1 MMTKEELLASL
12 AELYGIEPRY
22 YDVSGRLHTTSPDT
36 QERLLTAMGCHCQ
49 SLEDLQEE
57 LRQRC
62 QWPWSRLVEPV
73 LALTQSHR
81 PATWSCYVPLANGA
95 LPADL
100 TVFWQL
106 WDEQGSCRDQG
117 QLRGALVVA
126 ATQAC
131 ADITY
136 GRLDVPL
143 PAALEIGYY
152 RLEVGVQAKG
162 LDQQGQMLV
171 IIAPPQVYT
180 PEVLARQRL
189 WGLQL
194 QLYALASQRNWGI
207 GDCADLQQLI
217 KRAGE
222 LQLDIIGLNPLHHL
236 GPSLE
241 DSISPYYPTS
251 RCFPE
256 PLYLAM
262 EQVPELADSPEAQAY
277 LGNATVQAQLAAWR
291 RSPQVNYPAVAQVK
305 QTIIGAC
312 WTAFLAKHG
321 EPEAPKTARGQEFAR
336 FVAQQGENLLS
347 FATFLALAE
356 QWQQQGLRYINWQD
370 WPNAYHDPEGPAV
383 SAWQREHRRDILK
396 HAYAQWLLTGQ
407 LAATQQ
413 QAQQQGLAIGLYFD
427 LAVGVNPGGF
437 DTWRQQEIFA
447 QGATIG
453 APPDDFSPL
462 GQNWHLVPLTPLAL
476 RSQGYRYFREVL
488 RHNCVPGGALRLDHV
503 MGLFRLYWIPAG
515 ATAAQG
521 AYVRYPAPE
530 LLKILAVESVRQQTT
545 IIGEDLGTVEPSV
558 RETLAK
564 LGVFSTRLFYFE
576 RHEDGSCR
584 PAEAY
589 PDRALAAITTHDLP
603 TLAGFWQGRD
613 IQLREDLRLFP
624 DTAAVDRA
632 WAERLSSRQAI
643 LTLLRYHGLLSPET
657 AAAVAGAEHL
667 PLEVRW
673 GVIAHLAA
681 TPCRFVLLSL
691 EDIFGWLEQ
700 QNLPGTKNEYP
711 NWRLKLPV
719 LLEDILQAP
728 ELQQAADLMRQ
739 ARRGHPRESLPL
751 SHKG

>member
-1 MMTKEELLASL
+1 MVTKEALLASL
-12 AELYGIEPRY
+12 AELYGIEPHY
-22 YDVSGRLHTTSPDT
+22 YDVSGRLHTTSPLT

-57 LRQRC
+57 LRQRR

-73 LALTQSHR
+73 LALTQSHI
-81 PATWSCYVPLANGA
+81 PATWSCYVPLTNGS
-95 LPADL
+95 LPPDL
-100 TVFWQL
+100 TICWQL
-106 WDEQGSCRDQG
+106 WDEQGTCRDEG
-117 QLRGALVVA
+117 KMGGGLVLA
-126 ATQAC
+126 AIQPC
-131 ADITY
+131 GDITY

-152 RLEVGVQAKG
+152 HLKAVVQAKG
-162 LDQQGQMLV
+162 LDRQGQMLI
-171 IIAPPQVYT
+171 IIAPTQVYNS
-180 PEVLARQRL
+180 EFLARQRL

-217 KRAGE
+217 KRGGE

-251 RCFPE
+251 RRFPE

-291 RSPQVNYPAVAQVK
+291 HSPQVNYPAVAQVK
-305 QTIIGAC
+305 QAILGAC
-312 WTAFLAKHG
+312 WNTFLAKHG
-321 EPEAPKTARGQEFAR
+321 EPGAPQTARGQEFAH
-336 FVAQQGENLLS
+336 FVSQQGENLLS

-356 QWQQQGLRYINWQD
+356 HWQQQGLRYVNWQD
-370 WPNAYHDPEGPAV
+370 WPVAYHNPEGPAIL
-383 SAWQREHRRDILK
+383 AWQQEHQRDILK
-396 HAYAQWLLTGQ
+396 HAYAQWLLAGQ
-407 LAATQQ
+407 LALTQQ
-413 QAQQQGLAIGLYFD
+413 LAQQQGLAIGLYFD

-447 QGATIG
+447 TGATIG

-462 GQNWHLVPLTPLAL
+462 GQNWHLVPLAPLAL
-476 RSQGYRYFREVL
+476 RGQGYRYFREVL
-488 RHNCVPGGALRLDHV
+488 RHNCVRGGALRLDHV
-503 MGLFRLYWIPAG
+503 MGLFRLYWIPQG
-515 ATAAQG
+515 STAAQG
-521 AYVRYPAPE
+521 AYVRYPASE

-558 RETLAK
+558 RETLAT

-576 RHEDGSCR
+576 RQEDGSCR
-584 PAEAY
+584 PAAAY

-613 IQLREDLRLFP
+613 IQLRQDLRLFP
-624 DTAAVDRA
+624 DTASVDQA
-632 WAERLSSRQAI
+632 WAERLASRQAI
-643 LTLLRYHGLLSPET
+643 LALLCEHGWLSAET
-657 AAAVAGAEHL
+657 AAALAAAEHL
-667 PLEVRW
+667 PPEVKW

-681 TPCRFVLLSL
+681 TPCRFVLLNL

-719 LLEDILQAP
+719 FLEDILQAP
-728 ELQQAADLMRQ
+728 ELQQAATLMRQ
-739 ARRGHPRESLPL
+739 ARRGNL
-751 SHKG
+751 